1 MLEENQTQPTEGTPK
16 LSDYEIIS
24 DLKPVDTISREDAEK
39 EYLKML
45 DNRESPIYDPRNRH
59 YEGQLRRRDALLE
72 KMYPPKTLE
81 DRQREAAQIEKESQE
96 RKQNFEAEAAEKK
109 RVEAERTLE
118 MTWGKDWQ
126 KNVAQIHELVDDL
139 GTVSLQDVQKIIAS
153 PQLGNDH
160 EFIEAL
166 HIVTQ
171 KMRRAGFKGKRGR

>member
-1 MLEENQTQPTEGTPK
+1 MLKEAPEVQQQPEIT
-16 LSDYEIIS
+16 DYERVYS
-24 DLKPVDTISREDAEK
+24 LPPVSKMSREEK
-39 EYLKML
+39 LTEIAKSL
-45 DNRESPIYDPRNRH
+45 DNPEHPIHIPHHHFNQR
-59 YEGQLRRRDALLE
+59 ALYRKDELYSGA
-72 KMYPPKTLE
+72 YPPKTPE
-81 DRQREAAQIEKESQE
+81 EIKAEQENIERESQE
-96 RKQNFEAEAAEKK
+96 RKQNFETEAAEKK
-109 RVEAERTLE
+109 RGEAERTLE

-171 KMRRAGFKGKRGR
+171 KMRGAGFKRGR